1 MKGFTLI
8 SVFGAAALAHPTGL
22 VSASFAWPIIGI
34 RPNEGGYSGGA
45 RMSATPVQTRLITSV
60 PLPSRLDSTG
70 LSLEMVITGASTVS
84 TLSDSVPKMAAP
96 ALM

>member
-1 MKGFTLI
+1 
-8 SVFGAAALAHPTGL
+8 
-22 VSASFAWPIIGI
+22 
-34 RPNEGGYSGGA
+34 
-45 RMSATPVQTRLITSV
+45 MSATPVQTRLITSA
-60 PLPSRLDSTG
+60 PLPSRLDLTG